1 MDIQKYIN
9 DYINW
14 LKNEIT
20 FNKIGEYYEITTP
33 YLDSNNDYIQIYV
46 KQEDQTICFSDDSYT
61 INTLKAN
68 GLQLTKTRK
77 SQLDNILLQFGTE
90 LKGTELISRSS
101 PNEFPIKKHMFVQAI
116 LHVSDMYLTSRTKTI
131 SYFIEDIQSYFAS
144 NDIYYTDNAKFTG
157 KSGFTHNYDFVFQRT
172 KNKPERLCLAINN
185 SNKQNMSNTIFAW
198 NDTKLT
204 RKKDSSLIVILNDSN
219 PISDGVLDGFLA
231 YNIHTA
237 RWSDRNKNEFKDLFS
252 A

>member
-1 MDIQKYIN
+1 MDINKYIN
-9 DYINW
+9 DYVDW

-20 FNKIGEYYEITTP
+20 FTKIGEYYEITTP

-46 KQEDQTICFSDDSYT
+46 
-61 INTLKAN
+61 
-68 GLQLTKTRK
+68 
-77 SQLDNILLQFGTE
+77 
-90 LKGTELISRSS
+90 
-101 PNEFPIKKHMFVQAI
+101 
-116 LHVSDMYLTSRTKTI
+116 SDMYLTSRTKAV
-131 SYFIEDIQSYFAS
+131 SYFIDDIQSYFAD

-185 SNKQNMSNTIFAW
+185 PTKQNMGNTIFAW

-204 RKKDSSLIVILNDSN
+204 RKKDSSLIVILNDN
-219 PISDGVLDGFLA
+219 YPIPDGVLDGFSA
-231 YNIHTA
+231 YDINA
-237 RWSDRNKNEFKDLFS
+237 VKWSNRDADKFKLLFS